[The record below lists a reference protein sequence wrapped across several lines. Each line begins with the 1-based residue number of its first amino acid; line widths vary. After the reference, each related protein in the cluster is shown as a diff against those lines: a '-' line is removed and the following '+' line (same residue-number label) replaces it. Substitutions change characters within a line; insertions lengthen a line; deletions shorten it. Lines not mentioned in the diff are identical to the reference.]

1 MPKADPIQYLM
12 NALAILTGGLI
23 SDMQTLI
30 LGLVVCAFILMA
42 LDILKDLILLP
53 ALEAM
58 ANPIDA
64 YRRASAAY
72 STYQINRRIS
82 TAVNSD
88 EPGIRPRRSD
98 VETSPMRHRDLDL
111 AYSGAESL
119 EPGPDS
125 TYANNHWENDGVDV
139 SEDRYSEMEDALDE
153 AYRQRHR
160 MSDEDAAAMV
170 HEAADD
176 YRRRN
181 P

>member
-23 SDMQTLI
+23 TDMQTLI

-58 ANPIDA
+58 ANPFDA

-72 STYQINRRIS
+72 ATYQINRRIS
-82 TAVNSD
+82 AAAGSN
-88 EPGIRPRRSD
+88 EPGIRPSRSD
-98 VETSPMRHRDLDL
+98 LEISPLRQHDLEFAAD
-111 AYSGAESL
+111 GIESL
-119 EPGPDS
+119 EPGPDA
-125 TYANNHWENDGVDV
+125 TYANNHWENDGVDL
-139 SEDRYSEMEDALDE
+139 SEDRYSELEDAVDE
-153 AYRQRHR
+153 SYRRIHR

-170 HEAADD
+170 SHAADD